1 MFIDDSKVSLVQILT
16 EAYFGFFT
24 RPELF
29 DDFYGYL
36 QQAVWT
42 ANTCKIAVE
51 FDKLFFKVFL
61 AVLEADPGVDTT
73 VYPLNDH
80 DFNVCMYNY
89 YVRVTAEDTHAR
101 FIALTRS
108 FNRTMYYIRALNTAE
123 AFLQTVVELELTP
136 QCRHALLRSS
146 YCAQCS
152 GLPSE
157 ARPCLDLCLN
167 TIRGCLVDYS
177 DLYEPYRRF
186 TEAAIQM
193 KEYLNNKVNPFTHID
208 QLTTG
213 FLDVTTN
220 IQQSSRSHHES
231 ILVSCLN
238 NRGRRESKREAAGSH
253 TYPRSL
259 FTRSTV
265 APPSEVFN
273 SSAYC
278 HLELALLF
286 KTVPDSV
293 CEAMSDSQDSQ
304 SCWNGDSLNRYQS
317 CHTQMQATH
326 LTCSILLQHSV

>member
-1 MFIDDSKVSLVQILT
+1 MVELSHILAEALAMFIEDSKVSLIQILT

-29 DDFYGYL
+29 DEFYGYL

-42 ANTCKIAVE
+42 ANTCEIAVE

-89 YVRVTAEDTHAR
+89 YVGVTAEDTHAR

-123 AFLQTVVELELTP
+123 AFLKTVAELELTP
-136 QCRHALLRSS
+136 QCRQALLRSS

-152 GLPSE
+152 GLPSH

-167 TIRGCLVDYS
+167 TMRGCLVDYS

-193 KEYLNNKVNPFTHID
+193 KEYLNYEVNPFTHVD

-220 IQQSSRSHHES
+220 IQQSSRTHHES
-231 ILVSCLN
+231 VRDGEEERN
-238 NRGRRESKREAAGSH
+238 GGGRGRG
-253 TYPRSL
+253 
-259 FTRSTV
+259 V
-265 APPSEVFN
+265 
-273 SSAYC
+273 
-278 HLELALLF
+278 
-286 KTVPDSV
+286 
-293 CEAMSDSQDSQ
+293 
-304 SCWNGDSLNRYQS
+304 G
-317 CHTQMQATH
+317 
-326 LTCSILLQHSV
+326 